1 MVGEKEQLA
10 EVVPRFEALGL
21 MVEIVDSASKLR
33 ALNFAK
39 LNWLHLL
46 PEVSEI
52 EAESAIDN
60 EPLPLDDL
68 SLPDI
73 AGKTESSDSAA
84 TAEAVEEVQ
93 VVEAAEAAE
102 ANEDAEAPLNDS
114 ESSDGV
120 RLELVDHATQASQQ
134 SMIDESSDEPSQ
146 AFAEF
151 DLSALSLAPLD
162 ADESPSDENSS
173 DDNEIK

>member
-93 VVEAAEAAE
+93 VVEAAEA
-102 ANEDAEAPLNDS
+102 NEDAEAPLNDS